1 MAEWKQKRFWKEAT
15 AADCDGGF
23 EVLLDGRRLK
33 TPGKAALVMPTLAM
47 AQAVA
52 EEWAAQEGEVQPLT
66 MPVTRSV
73 NSAIDKVSTQ
83 FDDVAALIAAYGET
97 DLLCYRAEGPA
108 ELIARQ
114 AAVWDP
120 LLDWL
125 ADAHGAR
132 LGTNEGVMF
141 FEQDAEALARLRA
154 EVVRLSPF
162 ELTAFHDLVGL
173 SGSLVIGLAAIAGQQ
188 PIEALWA
195 ASRIDETWQAELW
208 GEDEE
213 AQEMAQAKKEG
224 FLHADRFYKL
234 TQ

>member
-15 AADCDGGF
+15 AAECDGGF

-66 MPVTRSV
+66 MPVTRSA

-114 AAVWDP
+114 AEVWDP

-125 ADAHGAR
+125 DEAHGAR

-141 FEQDAEALARLRA
+141 FEQDPEALARLRS
-154 EVVRLSPF
+154 EVFRLSPF

-188 PIEALWA
+188 PAEALWA

-213 AQEMAQAKKEG
+213 AQEMAQAKKDG